1 MLNNNQLKSLPVGI
15 FDKLTQLTS
24 ALMLDNNAL
33 TSLPVG
39 IFDKLTQ
46 LKSALMLKYNKLVS
60 LPDRIFDKL
69 TQFSMALYINNNLLS
84 SIPSG
89 IFDKLTQLNMALHM
103 NNNALTALPGGIFDK
118 LTKLMMDFQL
128 DTVVKCNSPQQN
140 APLLGCKKI
149 KNFNFGYIRW
159 VKCSIDVSF
168 NTSLVPGD
176 LSSLILQKQQST
188 ASCHK
193 VAANDT
199 EIRLSGNLLSSLPDT
214 MFTNLGLTN
223 LAIL

>member
-1 MLNNNQLKSLPVGI
+1 MFSPCGC
-15 FDKLTQLTS
+15 
-24 ALMLDNNAL
+24 AYR
-33 TSLPVG
+33 
-39 IFDKLTQ
+39 
-46 LKSALMLKYNKLVS
+46 MLKYNKLVS

-223 LAIL
+223 LAILDLSGNRFTMLPAAVVRLTKVQLL